1 MIHQIGT
8 AEPRA
13 PLRLIGP
20 EQGHAQ
26 PGFPCS
32 RLSGGDHDLVRTAP
46 TRTTLG
52 LSRAGPPHG
61 GALPHRTH
69 RATPRQGKRPA
80 PTGSASG
87 AAHWASPSGPT
98 AACLIKGV
106 VRETKKLRGKAQY
119 RGVTAQEPGVTC
131 LIKCASGNV

>member
-20 EQGHAQ
+20 EQGHAE

-32 RLSGGDHDLVRTAP
+32 RLSGGDYDLVRTAP

-52 LSRAGPPHG
+52 LSRAGPPHR
-61 GALPHRTH
+61 GALPH
-69 RATPRQGKRPA
+69 RATPRQGERPA
-80 PTGSASG
+80 PTGSAPG
-87 AAHWASPSGPT
+87 VAHWASPSGPT
-98 AACLIKGV
+98 AACS
-106 VRETKKLRGKAQY
+106 KAQPQPWKVIVQVIAW
-119 RGVTAQEPGVTC
+119 RRVVSKDRVQCRSRTFLFCSMQT
-131 LIKCASGNV
+131 